1 MIKTTKVYLDKAGGA
16 RIYIPMDMVSEIG
29 WKDHESVILKTEK
42 GEVTVSVD
50 RSAPYQAP
58 QGALEKLK
66 KGSSEGKPTT
76 ASHPE
81 VPA

>member
-50 RSAPYQAP
+50 RSAPYQMP
-58 QGALEKLK
+58 QGSLEKLK
-66 KGSSEGKPTT
+66 KGSPEGNGLRATPK
-76 ASHPE
+76 E
-81 VPA
+81 VSG

>member
-1 MIKTTKVYLDKAGGA
+1 MTKTTMRVASNGRAQIPYDVRMKLGIDAGDQLVVDILEVIHPG
-16 RIYIPMDMVSEIG
+16 VGEIAH
-29 WKDHESVILKTEK
+29 KDGVI
-42 GEVTVSVD
+42 
-50 RSAPYQAP
+50 
-58 QGALEKLK
+58 EKLK